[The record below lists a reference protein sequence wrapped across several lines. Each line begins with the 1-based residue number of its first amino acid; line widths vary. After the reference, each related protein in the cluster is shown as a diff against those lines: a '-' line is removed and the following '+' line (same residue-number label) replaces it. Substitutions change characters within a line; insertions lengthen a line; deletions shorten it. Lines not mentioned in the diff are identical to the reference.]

1 MKSIIL
7 ATAALLAVVGVVH
20 AQPLRGAAMF
30 ERLDADNDGKI
41 TKAEMSAGR
50 ERMFKRLDRN
60 GDGVIDENEIEK
72 ARQAIED
79 RAASAEARLS
89 GQWRRMDKDGDGKV
103 SGAEFQA
110 RSAMF
115 DLADRNDD
123 GVVTKDEIDFM
134 RGLFGRAG

>member
-1 MKSIIL
+1 MKSIIF
-7 ATAALLAVVGVVH
+7 ATAALLAVAGAAH

-30 ERLDADNDGKI
+30 ERLDADKDGKI

-60 GDGVIDENEIEK
+60 GDGVIDENEVEQ
-72 ARQAIED
+72 ARRVIED

-89 GQWRRMDKDGDGKV
+89 GQWRRMDKDADGKV
-103 SGAEFQA
+103 SAAEFQA

-115 DLADRNDD
+115 ELADRNGD

-134 RGLFGRAG
+134 RGLSGRAG

>member
-1 MKSIIL
+1 MKSIIF
-7 ATAALLAVVGVVH
+7 ATAALLAVAGVVH

-79 RAASAEARLS
+79 RAAGAEARLS
-89 GQWRRMDKDGDGKV
+89 GQWRRMDRDRDGKV
-103 SGAEFQA
+103 SVAEFQA

-115 DLADRNDD
+115 ELADRNSD

-134 RGLFGRAG
+134 RDLSGRAG